1 MESAD
6 LILGL
11 FFSNEDNLIFEKLK
25 FSEDL
30 SQDKKDQLRM
40 LSFQFLGAVFLTAAC
55 VDGSTWRIELIESSL
70 SLRRGITVNGGVI
83 QSFFNLNSSIESKD
97 GITNLFAII
106 GSPFTEDIKISY
118 QKMVDY
124 IHPSIFQGREVNKHT
139 LGQDFKLSRFIN
151 EELSR
156 GLDLIEY
163 NLGTSRKM
171 HWEEQQKYYCVGLIE
186 REISSKSKTSYLYT
200 FDKDISLRKQ
210 FLNYIPSY
218 YVMAILPD
226 YYENLVDQTL
236 KLFGKTNVQSNIRK
250 IILTH
255 QNKKV
260 LYFEEYTIQNEIK
273 KSYGVILI
281 PDDNKIKDAKN
292 ISFYHKNVRLILD
305 VHKDLKD
312 IMFKINPDLKYE
324 KWGTVSEEDLN
335 KIRMCLDNLN

>member
-1 MESAD
+1 MITITPTTKHILDQEISCLVFFVEQDFIFSKELKECAD
-6 LILGL
+6 CFFPGL
-11 FFSNEDNLIFEKLK
+11 KQFMKEREFTGKALSKL
-25 FSEDL
+25 L
-30 SQDKKDQLRM
+30 
-40 LSFQFLGAVFLTAAC
+40 VP
-55 VDGSTWRIELIESSL
+55 ISL
-70 SLRRGITVNGGVI
+70 
-83 QSFFNLNSSIESKD
+83 ED

-106 GSPFTEDIKISY
+106 GSPFTEDIKITY

-124 IHPSIFQGREVNKHT
+124 IHPSIFQGREVNKRT
-139 LGQDFKLSRFIN
+139 LGQDFKFSRFIN

-186 REISSKSKTSYLYT
+186 REISSESKTSYLYT

-226 YYENLVDQTL
+226 YYENLIDQTL
-236 KLFGKTNVQSNIRK
+236 KLFGKTSVQSNIRK
-250 IILTH
+250 IKLTH

-260 LYFEEYTIQNEIK
+260 LYFEEYTIKNDIK

-281 PDDNKIKDAKN
+281 PDDNKIKDAKK
-292 ISFYHKNVRLILD
+292 ISFYNKNLRLILD

-324 KWGTVSEEDLN
+324 KWGTASEEKLN
-335 KIRMCLDNLN
+335 KIRMCLDNID